1 MIIREGIEVTKI
13 TLDGYELP
21 IPEGFSEFLLRAG
34 YWSYGEEEES
44 SVDVEILANYDI
56 KTVLKDGQLRTIF
69 TYKGNKKKRGK
80 KS

>member
-34 YWSYGEEEES
+34 FWRYGEEAEPS
-44 SVDVEILANYDI
+44 NRDEILADYDRE
-56 KTVLKDGQLRTIF
+56 VVFQDGRLSTKF
-69 TYKGNKKKRGK
+69 TYKGNKKKKGK
-80 KS
+80 K